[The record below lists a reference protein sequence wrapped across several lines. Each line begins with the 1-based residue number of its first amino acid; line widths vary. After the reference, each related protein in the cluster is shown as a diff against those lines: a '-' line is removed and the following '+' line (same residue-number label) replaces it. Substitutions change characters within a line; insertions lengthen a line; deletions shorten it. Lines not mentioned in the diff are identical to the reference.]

1 MTVRCVKED
10 SCSEYIPGTQ
20 VCKPGKTIRGYTA
33 SDSFDLHYY
42 EHNFISH
49 NYERIARNSSL
60 SAENIRHV
68 GNFIRDHSDASCSVS
83 SDMYNAAGNAENH
96 GLYFDDVTTDA
107 NNYKSAADGNNSAYT
122 AAIGQIQTL
131 QKTLTRCDKYFID
144 DSVSSTNSAEQMY
157 NLPTSLSSF
166 KYTQIYQD
174 DYGNPKQTQ
183 VTVGFE
189 GSCQYTRETDVSTPD
204 TFAVSGTGG
213 NYSTTYGA
221 GFASMKVLGKNS
233 LLTL

>member
-68 GNFIRDHSDASCSVS
+68 GNF
-83 SDMYNAAGNAENH
+83 
-96 GLYFDDVTTDA
+96 
-107 NNYKSAADGNNSAYT
+107 
-122 AAIGQIQTL
+122 
-131 QKTLTRCDKYFID
+131 
-144 DSVSSTNSAEQMY
+144 STNISKTY
-157 NLPTSLSSF
+157 RIL
-166 KYTQIYQD
+166 
-174 DYGNPKQTQ
+174 DYLEMLKIM
-183 VTVGFE
+183 V
-189 GSCQYTRETDVSTPD
+189 CIL
-204 TFAVSGTGG
+204 
-213 NYSTTYGA
+213 
-221 GFASMKVLGKNS
+221 MM
-233 LLTL
+233 